1 MTQPLALVVY
11 EKLLPG
17 TQLVNRL
24 QDMGYRV
31 QVVDNPSALLE
42 TAEATK
48 PLIVFVDLQSTRVNM
63 LEAVAALKAHS
74 PTSHL
79 PVVAFGPE
87 DDAETQQNAR
97 TSGVTLLA
105 SEVMLAN
112 HLPQVL
118 EQALRID

>member
-63 LEAVAALKAHS
+63 LEAVA
-74 PTSHL
+74 
-79 PVVAFGPE
+79 PE